1 MGLDV
6 LITTLCILGIS
17 WYFII
22 APTFLMQSQAH
33 VTTATL
39 VTVLSYP
46 FWDILLMLTIVL
58 IIRHCAEGIL
68 HPSLLLYAAGLLAN
82 IWADTAYAHFTAL
95 GTYRSG
101 TFYIDPFWFIGAL
114 LIGLSALYQYAALA
128 RRASSEGTHPTQ
140 RGASNEY
147 APLSRNEPSPRR
159 FILLQ
164 SALIFLPLGILLALT
179 LESEVRDDKAR
190 ALFLLVLT
198 AIVGV
203 LVAARYLL
211 TMYENELLHQERE
224 RRHQE
229 AEQLYQQLQTA
240 HQHLRELDQRK
251 DQFLMTASHE
261 LRTPLTSVQGYLE
274 LMAQFHDQLPPEKRR
289 EYLQKAQRSC
299 DVLVMLLSNVMD
311 ASRLGVE
318 EDIPSAHLEHVSVQD
333 MIQSV
338 MNLIEPHVTQE
349 QREVH
354 LYVPP
359 HLYVRA
365 DAGRLR
371 QVLLN
376 ISMNAL
382 KYSPPRT
389 PIAFSAQIATDSN
402 AEVIIG
408 VTDKGKGIAPR
419 DQARVF
425 QRFVRLERDMN
436 SSIRGSGLGLYISY
450 RLIEAMDG
458 KIRIESKGIA
468 GEGTTFY
475 IQLPMA

>member
-1 MGLDV
+1 MK
-6 LITTLCILGIS
+6 
-17 WYFII
+17 YI
-22 APTFLMQSQAH
+22 APIS
-33 VTTATL
+33 
-39 VTVLSYP
+39 
-46 FWDILLMLTIVL
+46 
-58 IIRHCAEGIL
+58 
-68 HPSLLLYAAGLLAN
+68 
-82 IWADTAYAHFTAL
+82 
-95 GTYRSG
+95 
-101 TFYIDPFWFIGAL
+101 
-114 LIGLSALYQYAALA
+114 
-128 RRASSEGTHPTQ
+128 
-140 RGASNEY
+140 
-147 APLSRNEPSPRR
+147 
-159 FILLQ
+159 
-164 SALIFLPLGILLALT
+164 ILLALT
-179 LESEVRDDKAR
+179 LSSRVIGDNAR
-190 ALFLLVLT
+190 VLFLLVLT
-198 AIVGV
+198 ALVSI
-203 LVAARYLL
+203 LVAVRYLL
-211 TMYENELLHQERE
+211 SIQGNELPPQERQ
-224 RRHQE
+224 RLQE
-229 AEQLYQQLQTA
+229 VEQHYRQLQMTN
-240 HQHLRELDQRK
+240 QHLRELDELK
-251 DQFLMTASHE
+251 DQFLMSASHE

-274 LMAQFHDQLPPEKRR
+274 LMAQLHDQLPPEKHW

-299 DVLVMLLSNVMD
+299 EVLVMLLSNVMD
-311 ASRLGVE
+311 ASRLEVDA
-318 EDIPSAHLEHVSVQD
+318 DICPAQFESVSVHD

-354 LYVPP
+354 FHIPP

-468 GEGTTFY
+468 GEGTTF
-475 IQLPMA
+475 